1 MPGRHATSSRARLPL
16 RLAVRLQP
24 FGLPL
29 VLLAHIPGRGAQHV
43 LGPRLERGMSNGRL
57 ARAVVLFW
65 MISSTRADLRRTLHR
80 LTVAWLMAPLL
91 KGNT

>member
-1 MPGRHATSSRARLPL
+1 
-16 RLAVRLQP
+16 
-24 FGLPL
+24 
-29 VLLAHIPGRGAQHV
+29 
-43 LGPRLERGMSNGRL
+43 MSNGRL
-57 ARAVVLFW
+57 ARAVVLSW